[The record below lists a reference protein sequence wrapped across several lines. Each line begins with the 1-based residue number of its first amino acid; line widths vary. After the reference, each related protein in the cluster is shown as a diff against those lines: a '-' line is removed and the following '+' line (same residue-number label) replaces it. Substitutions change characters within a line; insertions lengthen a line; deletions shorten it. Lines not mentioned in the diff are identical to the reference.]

1 MFRKGEEEYLSAR
14 ELAIR
19 WNAPLRAVYSIA
31 LGEHWLIGGSGR
43 LRLYREKDRAYFSLR
58 EIMTF
63 ERTLSRAGIPLAQL
77 IEEFRS

>member
-1 MFRKGEEEYLSAR
+1 MLRKGEEDYLSAR

-31 LGEHWLIGGSGR
+31 LGGHFTGR
-43 LRLYREKDRAYFSLR
+43 LSGLVIYREKGSAYFSLR
-58 EIMTF
+58 EIMAL
-63 ERTLSRAGIPLAQL
+63 ERALSQARISLDQL